1 MLPYNLRRK
10 NMERNHLEKYDHLVS
25 GLYREFGE
33 YEGRPY
39 VADQKPHAY
48 FRAHLIE
55 LGVADTRVKSIAEG
69 FGDLWDALCKL
80 DYGNL
85 QIVCREFEGLAT
97 LCKKYGEIEGMSSD
111 FTNSK
116 GEEYK

>member
-1 MLPYNLRRK
+1 MSKLKKYV
-10 NMERNHLEKYDHLVS
+10 HLNSLGKP
-25 GLYREFGE
+25 FGE

-48 FRAHLIE
+48 FRAHLLE

-69 FGDLWDALCKL
+69 FGDLWDALCQL

-85 QIVCREFEGLAT
+85 ERVCREFEGLAT
-97 LCKKYGEIEGMSSD
+97 LCKQYGEIEGMRSD

>member
-1 MLPYNLRRK
+1 MQPYNYGEK
-10 NMERNHLEKYDHLVS
+10 KMKQNHLEKYDHLVS

-33 YEGRPY
+33 YEGKPF
-39 VADQKPHAY
+39 VADGERHAL
-48 FRAHLIE
+48 FRAHLLE
-55 LGVADTRVKSIAEG
+55 LGVADTRVKSIAEA

-80 DYGNL
+80 DYRNL

-97 LCKKYGEIEGMSSD
+97 LCKKYGEIEGMRSD

>member
-1 MLPYNLRRK
+1 MAKIIKINKKNKINITYSWCSGIVSILLLLPIQ
-10 NMERNHLEKYDHLVS
+10 
-25 GLYREFGE
+25 
-33 YEGRPY
+33 
-39 VADQKPHAY
+39 AAHAN
-48 FRAHLIE
+48 F
-55 LGVADTRVKSIAEG
+55 

-80 DYGNL
+80 DYRNL

-97 LCKKYGEIEGMSSD
+97 LCKQYGDIEGMRSD

>member
-1 MLPYNLRRK
+1 
-10 NMERNHLEKYDHLVS
+10 MEQNHLEKYDHLVS

-39 VADQKPHAY
+39 VADRKPHAL
-48 FRAHLIE
+48 FRAHLLE
-55 LGVADTRVKSIAEG
+55 LQVSDTRVKSIAEA

-85 QIVCREFEGLAT
+85 QKVCREFEGLAT
-97 LCKKYGEIEGMSSD
+97 LCKQYGEIEGMRSD